1 MQLEKNRKED
11 GISVHNATNEFF
23 HHAAV
28 SVKDAISSHHI
39 SENAYNKITVSPY
52 QKEFVLHVTSA
63 HPSMSSRMNPHILT
77 AHVCNEEILMA
88 TSFTR
93 DSIFV

>member
-1 MQLEKNRKED
+1 MEKNRKDD
-11 GISVHNATNEFF
+11 GTSVHIATNEFL

-28 SVKDAISSHHI
+28 SVKDAISSHHTAD
-39 SENAYNKITVSPY
+39 NAYNKITMSPY

-63 HPSMSSRMNPHILT
+63 HPSISSRMNPHILS
-77 AHVCNEEILMA
+77 AHVCNEELLMA